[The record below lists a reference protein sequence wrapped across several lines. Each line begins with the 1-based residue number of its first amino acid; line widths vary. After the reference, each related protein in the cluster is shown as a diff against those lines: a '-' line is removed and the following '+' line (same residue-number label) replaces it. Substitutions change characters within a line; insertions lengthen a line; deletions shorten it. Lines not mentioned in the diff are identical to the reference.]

1 MFIWSEHGSDKLS
14 IDTESQSLEH
24 LESKCIFRLTKL
36 PLFTYPLI
44 IEELRPEDTPCGRF
58 RFHHIADP
66 DSDVA
71 ISGGAHRHV
80 RPASDEILVALLAPP
95 VQDGRDPAT
104 QEGRALGRSADAGQA
119 SKGFTPRVVDPP
131 AVAVADQL
139 NQVARPGGGD
149 GGQRRITRPQASLLA
164 VRLR

>member
-1 MFIWSEHGSDKLS
+1 V
-14 IDTESQSLEH
+14 
-24 LESKCIFRLTKL
+24 
-36 PLFTYPLI
+36 
-44 IEELRPEDTPCGRF
+44 DTPCGRF
-58 RFHHIADP
+58 RFHHIAEP

-80 RPASDEILVALLAPP
+80 RPASDEILVAILAPP
-95 VQDGRDPAT
+95 VQDGRDLAT
-104 QEGRALGRSADAGQA
+104 QEGRALGRREGAGQA
-119 SKGFTPRVVDPP
+119 CKGFTPGVVDPP

-164 VRLR
+164 VRLH